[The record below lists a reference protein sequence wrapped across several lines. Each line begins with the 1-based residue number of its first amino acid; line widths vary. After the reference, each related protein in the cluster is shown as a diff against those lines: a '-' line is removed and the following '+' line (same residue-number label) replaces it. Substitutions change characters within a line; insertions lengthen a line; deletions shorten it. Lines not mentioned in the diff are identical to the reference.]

1 MRTSLALSMIGVL
14 IAQLYR
20 LQHSLIPS
28 TTFGYFVISKPLA
41 AIFEIAAIVLVLL
54 GAYRSWRQQNAMAR
68 GKVWVG
74 GWEIWWIMSV
84 FHPLGEAASVFKVQ
98 YSYMEL

>member
-1 MRTSLALSMIGVL
+1 MIGVL
-14 IAQLYR
+14 MAQLYR
-20 LQHSLIPS
+20 LQHSLVPS

-74 GWEIWWIMSV
+74 GWEIWWIMSGTFLLLV
-84 FHPLGEAASVFKVQ
+84 FMFAIHIALDIARE
-98 YSYMEL
+98 

>member
-1 MRTSLALSMIGVL
+1 MIGVL

-28 TTFGYFVISKPLA
+28 TTFGYFAISKLLA
-41 AIFEIAAIVLVLL
+41 AIFEIAAIIMVLL

-74 GWEIWWIMSV
+74 GWEIWWIMSGMFLLLV
-84 FHPLGEAASVFKVQ
+84 FMFAIHIALDVIRK
-98 YSYMEL
+98 